1 MTFKSDLKYTYNRN
15 RVLIR
20 YALLQLPSIAV
31 LILVL
36 IVLGSYINLPR
47 YAFWGTVLL
56 WILKDIVLYPIVGR
70 YYNPDYRKDRFSM
83 VGMTGIAQEPLA
95 PNGYVRVKGELW
107 KAMVLDKDVTINV
120 GESVII
126 RGMEGLTLI
135 VEHNRPMLKLVED
148 SQDRQSGGT
157 Y

>member
-1 MTFKSDLKYTYNRN
+1 MNLKSDLKYSYHRN

-36 IVLGSYINLPR
+36 IVLRSYIDLPG
-47 YAFWGTVLL
+47 YAFWGTVFL
-56 WILKDIVLYPIVGR
+56 WILKDILLYPIVGR

-95 PNGYVRVKGELW
+95 PNGYVRVRGELW
-107 KAMVLDKDVTINV
+107 KAKVIDKDIIINA
-120 GESVII
+120 GENVII
-126 RGMEGLTLI
+126 RGMDGLTLI

-148 SQDRQSGGT
+148 SKDRKSGGA
-157 Y
+157 